1 MQHPAVR
8 SGQGRGRFETTA
20 ELTSNFTGSPLF
32 YGICVL
38 LVAGFIAVTL
48 AGLAQAWLTFAGGVM
63 SAVTLLLLALLKNSE
78 LRAEHAVQQK
88 LDAIARALLAE
99 QEHEVKQ
106 ARDQLAR
113 AIRLEEQI

>member
-8 SGQGRGRFETTA
+8 SGQGRGPFEKAA
-20 ELTSNFTGSPLF
+20 ELASNFTGSPLF
-32 YGICVL
+32 YGICLL
-38 LVAGFIAVTL
+38 LVAGFIAVAA
-48 AGLAQAWLTFAGGVM
+48 AGLASEWLAFAGGVM
-63 SAVTLLLLALLKNSE
+63 SAVTLLILALLKNSE

-99 QEHEVKQ
+99 RENEVRQ

-113 AIRLEEQI
+113 AIRLEEEI